1 MHINTNLHK
10 YKNSFD
16 SSKDRLDTKI
26 LSRFSKL
33 SDKNLSLLLFYRL
46 KT

>member
-10 YKNSFD
+10 IKTV

-26 LSRFSKL
+26 MGQFSEL
-33 SDKNLSLLLFYRL
+33 QDKKPFIGPFYRL